1 MADVLSIQDT
11 VYAGEAET
19 GFFLTRPVV
28 EMDTFQK
35 GCINVKDG
43 IRKQHTIDRL
53 EVSNFI
59 QDRQAVPTSAG
70 SIVID
75 YKQLIP
81 NYFNIYMEFN
91 PNSFTQN
98 WFAIELQE
106 ALLNRGLP
114 PTAENFILYQLLKR
128 TNQYTEYA
136 IWQSRLAYNPNL
148 ASPQTV
154 PAALTAA
161 TLNNNFYYFDGLIE
175 KALQDVNTITI
186 AGAVALTY
194 TNIRAQFE
202 AAIEAV
208 PQALLNK
215 YGKMG
220 LRFLVSYKDQLKY
233 SRALREDTFKNE
245 NTTESSV
252 EKWAGY
258 DVTPLAGLPE
268 NVFFLCLANP
278 DPQSGNAW
286 MGINSKEDAKVE
298 LRPLQNNA
306 ELWFV
311 KGMMSADVNWA
322 FTDQLVMYNGA
333 GLTA

>member
-1 MADVLSIQDT
+1 MADVITLNDT

-28 EMDTFQK
+28 EMDTFTK
-35 GCINVKDG
+35 NCLNVKDG

-59 QDRQAVPTSAG
+59 QDRQATPTSQG

-91 PNSFTQN
+91 PNTFTQN

-114 PTAENFILYQLLKR
+114 PTAENFILYQLMKR
-128 TNQYTEYA
+128 TNQYMEYA
-136 IWQSRLAYNPNL
+136 VWQSKLAYNP
-148 ASPQTV
+148 ASTSPQTV

-161 TLNNNFYYFDGLIE
+161 TLNNNFYYFDGLSE
-175 KALQDVNTITI
+175 KALLDTNTIQFPS
-186 AGAVALTY
+186 AVALTAS
-194 TNIRAQFE
+194 NIRTQFD
-202 AAIEAV
+202 AAIQLI

-215 YGKMG
+215 YGQMG
-220 LRFLVSYKDQLKY
+220 LRILVSYKDQLKY
-233 SRALREDTFKNE
+233 SQALREDTFKNE
-245 NTTESSV
+245 NTTEASIQ
-252 EKWAGY
+252 KWSGY
-258 DVTPLAGLPE
+258 EVTPLAGLPE
-268 NVFFLCLANP
+268 NVFFMCLANP
-278 DPQSGNAW
+278 DPKSGNAW
-286 MGINSKEDAKVE
+286 LGINSKEDAKVE
-298 LRPLQNNA
+298 LRPLQNNS

-311 KGMMSADVNWA
+311 KGMMTADVNWA
-322 FTDQLVMYNGA
+322 FTDQLLMYNGA

>member
-1 MADVLSIQDT
+1 MAESILIQDT
-11 VYAGEAET
+11 IYAGEAET
-19 GFFLTRPVV
+19 GFFLTRPIV
-28 EMDTFQK
+28 EMDTYQK
-35 GCINVKDG
+35 KCINVKDG

-59 QDRQAVPTSAG
+59 QDRQATPTSQG

-81 NYFNIYMEFN
+81 NYFNIYIEFN
-91 PNSFTQN
+91 PNVFTQN

-136 IWQSRLAYNPNL
+136 IWQSRLNYNPN
-148 ASPQTV
+148 ATSPETV

-175 KALQDVNTITI
+175 KALADANTLQVTSP
-186 AGAVALTY
+186 VALTSS
-194 TNIRAQFE
+194 NIRAKFE
-202 AAIEAV
+202 DGIELI
-208 PQALLNK
+208 PQAILNK
-215 YGKMG
+215 YGIMG
-220 LRFLVSYKDQLKY
+220 LRILVSYKDQLKY
-233 SRALREDTFKNE
+233 SKALREDTFKNE
-245 NTTESSV
+245 NTTESSIQ
-252 EKWAGY
+252 KWSGY
-258 DVTPLAGLPE
+258 EVTPLAGLPE
-268 NVFFLCLANP
+268 NVFFMCLANP
-278 DPQSGNAW
+278 DPQSGNPW

-298 LRPLQNNA
+298 LRPVSNPS
-306 ELWFV
+306 ELWYI

-333 GLTA
+333 GLVA